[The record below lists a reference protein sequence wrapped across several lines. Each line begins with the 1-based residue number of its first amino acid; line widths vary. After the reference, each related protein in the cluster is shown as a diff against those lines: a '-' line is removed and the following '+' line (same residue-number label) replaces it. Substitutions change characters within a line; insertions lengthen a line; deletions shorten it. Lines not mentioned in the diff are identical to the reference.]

1 MQGDTLPMTDWDL
14 NKERAMAS
22 RAKILRDRMTEAR
35 MAEELCLH
43 HTCGNKAL
51 MPSVVNHCETH
62 LDLFMAKRMAKQRG
76 KKPRPSK

>member
-1 MQGDTLPMTDWDL
+1 MPLSAISIGSWNQNNNMQGDTLPMTDWDL

-51 MPSVVNHCETH
+51 MPSVVN
-62 LDLFMAKRMAKQRG
+62 
-76 KKPRPSK
+76 